1 MIAFCGMSHQLGFNQ
16 NPGGDLWGS
25 RVKRCNSLVQARAE
39 LYMVQHQGFT
49 YEAARHAVR
58 QMPVAALAPYD
69 LDLIQ
74 WSKEIGESLMGKLI
88 SAGCIWAGQRAWCLI
103 DETTGAPIKIVSHG
117 TKGAE
122 LVSDHAVF
130 GLKGERAWC
139 LLDATTGAP
148 IKIVSRETKGAV
160 LVSDHAVYRLRS
172 ERAVKTAWCK
182 IDAGGTPI
190 ALGKKGDPGVH
201 RITHDAVLALKG
213 KRGGDTKMGEGKD
226 GTTVS

>member
-122 LVSDHAVF
+122 LVSDHAVY
-130 GLKGERAWC
+130 GLKGE
-139 LLDATTGAP
+139 LGA
-148 IKIVSRETKGAV
+148 
-160 LVSDHAVYRLRS
+160 
-172 ERAVKTAWCK
+172 KTAWCK
-182 IDAGGTPI
+182 VDADGTPI
-190 ALGKKGDPGVH
+190 ALGEEGDPDV
-201 RITHDAVLALKG
+201 RLITDDAVPGLRG
-213 KRGGDTKMGEGKD
+213 KTKMGEGKD

>member
-74 WSKEIGESLMGKLI
+74 WSKEIHAPLMGKLI
-88 SAGCIWAGQRAWCLI
+88 SAGCSFAGKL
-103 DETTGAPIKIVSHG
+103 GA
-117 TKGAE
+117 
-122 LVSDHAVF
+122 
-130 GLKGERAWC
+130 
-139 LLDATTGAP
+139 
-148 IKIVSRETKGAV
+148 
-160 LVSDHAVYRLRS
+160 
-172 ERAVKTAWCK
+172 KTAWCK
-182 IDAGGTPI
+182 LDAVGTPI
-190 ALGKKGDPGVH
+190 ALGEEGDPDV
-201 RITHDAVLALKG
+201 RLITHIAVLGLKG
-213 KRGGDTKMGEGKD
+213 KTKMGKGKA
-226 GTTVS
+226 GATVS